1 MKIKS
6 LIGLFIGITLI
17 GLLVAWQGLEAVS
30 QQFAVGGWSI
40 LLVCFFAIPSFY
52 LSGEAWR
59 CLFPREHRPPMAQ
72 TFLASSMGAAIN
84 ILLPVASIGGEVA
97 KARVLTLWSH
107 SGTHAVSTI
116 VVDKTAQAIVILIW
130 GITGTVMLATLVNEP
145 AIVNGAIIGAV
156 LLALGI
162 AGFIFVQH
170 SGSMS
175 FLARFGAKIGGT
187 EKWRGIVDDADAV
200 DESIREI
207 YRRPHSVLAACALR
221 LAIRIILVGEVVLA
235 GHLLGFPIDFGEAL
249 MLKGL
254 VIALRGLSFAIP
266 AGLGIQEGGYV
277 AIGALIGLPPDLMIA
292 TSLITRVRE
301 ILPSIPFLFLWQHT
315 EGKALWRK
323 HQKAEADS
331 QLSDRK

>member
-6 LIGLFIGITLI
+6 LIGLFIGITLV
-17 GLLVAWQGLEAVS
+17 GCLVAWQGLDAVW
-30 QQFAVGGWSI
+30 QQFMVGGWSI

-59 CLFPREHRPPMAQ
+59 CLFRREHRPPMPQ
-72 TFLASSMGAAIN
+72 TFLASSMGAAVN

-97 KARVLTLWSH
+97 KARILTLWSY
-107 SGTHAVSTI
+107 SGKQAVSTV
-116 VVDKTAQAIVILIW
+116 VVDKTVQAIVVLIW
-130 GITGTVMLATLVNEP
+130 GITGTIMLAMLVNEP
-145 AIVNGAIIGAV
+145 AIVNGAIIGAA
-156 LLALGI
+156 LLFLGI
-162 AGFIFVQH
+162 LGFIFIQH

-175 FLARFGAKIGGT
+175 FLARFGAKIGGM
-187 EKWRGIVDDADAV
+187 EKWGGIVDDAGEV
-200 DESIREI
+200 DKSIREI
-207 YRRPHSVLAACALR
+207 YRRPVSVLAACGMR

-235 GHLLGFPIDFGEAL
+235 GHLLGFPIGFGEAL

-277 AIGALIGLPPDLMIA
+277 AIGALIGLPPDIMIA

-301 ILPSIPFLFLWQHT
+301 ILPSIPFLVLWQHT
-315 EGKALWRK
+315 EGKALWHK
-323 HQKAEADS
+323 HQKEVADE
-331 QLSDRK
+331 

>member
-6 LIGLFIGITLI
+6 LIGLFIGISLV
-17 GLLVAWQGLEAVS
+17 GFLVAWQGLEAVS

-59 CLFPREHRPPMAQ
+59 CLFPKEHRPPITH
-72 TFLASSMGAAIN
+72 TFLASSMGTAIN

-97 KARVLTLWSH
+97 KARILALWSH
-107 SGTHAVSTI
+107 SGKHAVSTV

-145 AIVNGAIIGAV
+145 TVVKGAIIGAI

-162 AGFIFVQH
+162 IGFVFFQH

-175 FLARFGAKIGGT
+175 FLARFGAKIGGA
-187 EKWRGIVDDADAV
+187 EKWRGIIANADEVDKF
-200 DESIREI
+200 IREI
-207 YRRPHSVLAACALR
+207 YRRPFSVLAACSLR
-221 LAIRIILVGEVVLA
+221 LSIRIILVGEVVLA
-235 GHLLGFPIDFGEAL
+235 GHLLGFPIGFGEAL

-266 AGLGIQEGGYV
+266 AGLGIQEGGYI

-301 ILPSIPFLFLWQHT
+301 VLPSIPFLLLWQHT
-315 EGKALWRK
+315 EGRALWRK
-323 HQKAEADS
+323 HQKAE
-331 QLSDRK
+331 SDKQSSNR